1 MIRWLF
7 FLVAL
12 GLAAYGAY
20 WLTLN
25 SGSVTLEW
33 LGYQVDT
40 SVAVL
45 LVVVLAIAVVTAVI
59 YRFWRSLRRAP
70 RAFGRWR
77 KERRRRRGYESLRRG
92 LVAVAAGD
100 ADVARRQARRAEALV
115 HDRPLTMLLSAQAAQ
130 LQGDES
136 AAATFFTAMRANRET
151 EFLGLRGLLTQAMK
165 RQDWNEALKLARR
178 AYTLSPKSEWVVK
191 TLYDLQKRTG
201 KWTDAEVTLGE
212 SVKLKMIP
220 AGDASRERAE
230 MQYRKSLEC
239 EGREAL
245 DWARKAHRS
254 DPTLMPA
261 AVRLA
266 KLFVAG
272 GSLRKAAALIETM
285 WERNPDPELAE
296 VYWAARKCDDSLKKM
311 QAAQRLAT
319 FNPKHEES
327 RITVAVAALEARLWG
342 EARSNL
348 EPIAGDDASP
358 RVCRLM
364 AELEEAEHGD
374 LARARTW
381 LIRASGDEHA
391 PQMSSPVP
399 QLTDSP
405 ES

>member
-7 FLVAL
+7 VLVAL
-12 GLAAYGAY
+12 GVAAFGAY
-20 WLTLN
+20 WLVVNLGMVSLT
-25 SGSVTLEW
+25 W
-33 LGYQVDT
+33 LDFNIET

-45 LVVVLAIAVVTAVI
+45 VGCVLAFAVLVALV
-59 YRFWRSLRRAP
+59 YRFWRSLRGSHGSLR
-70 RAFGRWR
+70 RWWR
-77 KERRRRRGYESLRRG
+77 ERRRRRGYEALSRG

-100 ADVARRQARRAEALV
+100 ADVAGRQARRAEALV
-115 HDRPLTMLLSAQAAQ
+115 HDGPLTMLLSAQAAQ

-136 AAATFFTAMRANRET
+136 AAAAFFTAMRAKRET
-151 EFLGLRGLLTQAMK
+151 EFLGIRGLLTQAMK

-178 AYTLSPKSEWVVK
+178 AYVLSPKSEWVVK

-201 KWTDAEVTLGE
+201 KWADAEVTLGE
-212 SVKLKMIP
+212 SVKMKLVSAP
-220 AGDASRERAE
+220 DASRERAE

-254 DPTLMPA
+254 DPTLVPA

-266 KLFVAG
+266 KLYVAG
-272 GSLRKAAALIETM
+272 GSLRKAAAMIETM
-285 WERNPDPELAE
+285 WETNPDPELAE
-296 VYWAARKCDDSLKKM
+296 VYWAARKCDDALKKM

-327 RITVAVAALEARLWG
+327 RITVAVAALEGRLWG

-381 LIRASGDEHA
+381 LMRAAGDEHA
-391 PQMSSPVP
+391 PQMSSQVP
-399 QLTDSP
+399 QLTGSP
-405 ES
+405 E

>member
-1 MIRWLF
+1 MFRWLL

-12 GLAAYGAY
+12 GLAALAAY

-25 SGSVTLEW
+25 AGSVTLQW
-33 LGYQVDT
+33 MGYELHS

-45 LVVVLAIAVVTAVI
+45 LLVVLAIAVVTALA

-77 KERRRRRGYESLRRG
+77 KERRRGRGYEALSRG

-130 LQGDES
+130 LEGDET
-136 AAATFFTAMRANRET
+136 AAETFFTAMRARSET

-178 AYTLSPKSEWVVK
+178 AYLLSPKSGWVVK

-201 KWTDAEVTLGE
+201 KWADAEVTLGE
-212 SVKLKMIP
+212 SVKMKLIP
-220 AGDASRERAE
+220 AADASRERAE
-230 MQYRKSLEC
+230 MQYRKSLES

-254 DPTLMPA
+254 DPTLVPA

-266 KLFVAG
+266 RLLVAE
-272 GSLRKAAALIETM
+272 GSLRKAAGLIETA
-285 WERNPDPELAE
+285 WERTPDPDLAE
-296 VYWAARKCDDSLKKM
+296 IYWAARKCDDALAKV

-319 FNPKHEES
+319 FNPKHPES
-327 RITVAVAALEARLWG
+327 RITVALAALEARLWG

-381 LIRASGDEHA
+381 LMRASGDEHV

-399 QLTDSP
+399 HLSDKP
-405 ES
+405 E

>member
-1 MIRWLF
+1 MIRWLLV
-7 FLVAL
+7 LVAL
-12 GLAAYGAY
+12 GLAAFGVY

-25 SGSVTLEW
+25 LGMVSLTW
-33 LGYQVDT
+33 LGYDIET

-45 LVVVLAIAVVTAVI
+45 LGCVLAFAVVVALA
-59 YRFWRSLRRAP
+59 YRFWRSLRRSHGGF
-70 RAFGRWR
+70 RRWWH
-77 KERRRRRGYESLRRG
+77 ERRRRRGYEALSRG

-115 HDRPLTMLLSAQAAQ
+115 HDGPLTMLLSAQAAQ
-130 LQGDES
+130 LDGDES
-136 AAATFFTAMRANRET
+136 AAAKFFTAMRERRET
-151 EFLGLRGLLTQAMK
+151 EFLGIRGLLTQAMK

-178 AYTLSPKSEWVVK
+178 AHTLSPKSEWVV
-191 TLYDLQKRTG
+191 TALYDLQKRTG
-201 KWTDAEVTLGE
+201 KWADAQVTLDE

-220 AGDASRERAE
+220 AVDASRERAE
-230 MQYRKSLEC
+230 VQYRKSLEC

-254 DPTLMPA
+254 DPTLVPA

-285 WERNPDPELAE
+285 WEKNPDPDLAE
-296 VYWAARKCDDSLKKM
+296 VYWAARKCDDALKKM

-342 EARSNL
+342 EARSSL

-381 LIRASGDEHA
+381 LIRASADEHA

-405 ES
+405 E